1 MGGRMYWVGLH
12 DTPKHTHIVCRY
24 CAADERRRAFQPLYI
39 FLVND
44 AVPYWRCL
52 HCRLETMTTEM
63 RKQRHFSHVIFA
75 HLLLS
80 MPATSAT
87 SHKALLS
94 RYVCMF
100 RSVISAC
107 SAHWKYSSCWPLLRP
122 LPLLV
127 PDVKLAK
134 LKSRVNDSSFN
145 RVVREFDGIKL
156 DSVLGLSFE
165 AADDDD
171 DVIMYL
177 FLLYFLIFRLADV
190 GNANNLKCSSLAK
203 ATLDAQKLI
212 SFQINC

>member
-1 MGGRMYWVGLH
+1 M
-12 DTPKHTHIVCRY
+12 
-24 CAADERRRAFQPLYI
+24 
-39 FLVND
+39 
-44 AVPYWRCL
+44 
-52 HCRLETMTTEM
+52 
-63 RKQRHFSHVIFA
+63 
-75 HLLLS
+75 
-80 MPATSAT
+80 
-87 SHKALLS
+87 
-94 RYVCMF
+94 
-100 RSVISAC
+100 
-107 SAHWKYSSCWPLLRP
+107 
-122 LPLLV
+122 

-145 RVVREFDGIKL
+145 KVVREFDGIKL

-177 FLLYFLIFRLADV
+177 FLLYFVIFRLADV